1 MPQPQ
6 DLAPGTPAP
15 PHHLVLDDL
24 DRALIRALSRNAR
37 ASGAALA
44 SETGV
49 AESTVSTR
57 IRRLQASGDIRGYR
71 LDLDFNR
78 VAPMQALISVRLVKH
93 ARGEVDRFREAAPT
107 WPGVRSLFHMAGAD
121 DYLLHVAANSASDL
135 RDFVLTYLASHPAVK
150 RTQTNLIFEHAE
162 GTGWLDLL

>member
-1 MPQPQ
+1 MTQPQ
-6 DLAPGTPAP
+6 DLA
-15 PHHLVLDDL
+15 HHLVLDDL
-24 DRALIRALSRNAR
+24 DRTLIRALSRNAR

-44 SETGV
+44 AEAGV

-71 LDLDFNR
+71 LDLDFNH

-93 ARGEVDRFREAAPT
+93 ARGEVDRFRQEAPT
-107 WPGVRSLFHMAGAD
+107 WPGVRALFHMAGAD
-121 DYLLHVAANSASDL
+121 DYLLHVAAASASDL
-135 RDFVLTYLASHPAVK
+135 RDFVLTHLASHPAVK